1 MRWDTVLFDLDGT
14 VTDSQEG
21 IVNSVSYALKRLG
34 REVPSPDMLTT
45 FVGPPLHESFPALC
59 GMNEEETE
67 RAIREFRIYFERY
80 GWAEN
85 APYAGMAELLASLCA
100 AGLRLV
106 IATSKPEEFARRV
119 LRHFE
124 LAQYFD
130 DICGSRL
137 EDKSSADK
145 ASVVRTALMR
155 ADVTGHAVMVGDRRH
170 DIYGAHANGLEA
182 IGGDVSLE
190 DIARLA
196 DVFYCGGT
204 KCGALFGEAV
214 VIVNDELKP
223 HFRANMK
230 QNGAMLAKGW
240 LLGAQFEA
248 LFTDDLYFKVARR
261 ANEYAARVKDA
272 CAKAG
277 IPLFAQTTTN
287 QVFINFTDAQYAQIS
302 EQFELE
308 FEQRTDEEHVAI
320 RVCTSWATREEEI
333 VALEEAIAA
342 L

>member
-1 MRWDTVLFDLDGT
+1 MQYTTVLFDLDGT

-59 GMNEEETE
+59 RMNEEETE

-155 ADVTGHAVMVGDRRH
+155 ADVTGHAVMVGDREH
-170 DIYGAHANGLEA
+170 DVIGAHLAGLDV
-182 IGGDVSLE
+182 IGVLYGYGSREELTAAGADQ
-190 DIARLA
+190 IAE
-196 DVFYCGGT
+196 T
-204 KCGALFGEAV
+204 
-214 VIVNDELKP
+214 P
-223 HFRANMK
+223 
-230 QNGAMLAKGW
+230 
-240 LLGAQFEA
+240 EA
-248 LFTDDLYFKVARR
+248 LETL
-261 ANEYAARVKDA
+261 
-272 CAKAG
+272 
-277 IPLFAQTTTN
+277 ILSTN
-287 QVFINFTDAQYAQIS
+287 
-302 EQFELE
+302 
-308 FEQRTDEEHVAI
+308 
-320 RVCTSWATREEEI
+320 
-333 VALEEAIAA
+333 
-342 L
+342 

>member
-130 DICGSRL
+130 DICGSCL

-155 ADVTGHAVMVGDRRH
+155 ADVTGHAVMVGDRRF
-170 DIYGAHANGLEA
+170 DVIGAHELGLPVIYVTYGYGNEA
-182 IGGDVSLE
+182 E
-190 DIARLA
+190 RKAFQPEYTA
-196 DVFYCGGT
+196 DTV
-204 KCGALFGEAV
+204 
-214 VIVNDELKP
+214 
-223 HFRANMK
+223 
-230 QNGAMLAKGW
+230 
-240 LLGAQFEA
+240 
-248 LFTDDLYFKVARR
+248 
-261 ANEYAARVKDA
+261 
-272 CAKAG
+272 
-277 IPLFAQTTTN
+277 
-287 QVFINFTDAQYAQIS
+287 
-302 EQFELE
+302 
-308 FEQRTDEEHVAI
+308 
-320 RVCTSWATREEEI
+320 
-333 VALEEAIAA
+333 AA
-342 L
+342 LGQLLLQA

>member
-130 DICGSRL
+130 DICGSCL

-182 IGGDVSLE
+182 IGVLYGYGSREELSAAGADF
-190 DIARLA
+190 LA
-196 DVFYCGGT
+196 TD
-204 KCGALFGEAV
+204 L
-214 VIVNDELKP
+214 DELKT
-223 HFRANMK
+223 A
-230 QNGAMLAKGW
+230 
-240 LLGAQFEA
+240 LLQ
-248 LFTDDLYFKVARR
+248 
-261 ANEYAARVKDA
+261 
-272 CAKAG
+272 
-277 IPLFAQTTTN
+277 Q
-287 QVFINFTDAQYAQIS
+287 
-302 EQFELE
+302 
-308 FEQRTDEEHVAI
+308 
-320 RVCTSWATREEEI
+320 
-333 VALEEAIAA
+333 
-342 L
+342 

>member
-85 APYAGMAELLASLCA
+85 APYSGMAELLASLCA

-182 IGGDVSLE
+182 IGV
-190 DIARLA
+190 
-196 DVFYCGGT
+196 
-204 KCGALFGEAV
+204 
-214 VIVNDELKP
+214 
-223 HFRANMK
+223 
-230 QNGAMLAKGW
+230 
-240 LLGAQFEA
+240 
-248 LFTDDLYFKVARR
+248 LYG
-261 ANEYAARVKDA
+261 Y
-272 CAKAG
+272 G
-277 IPLFAQTTTN
+277 
-287 QVFINFTDAQYAQIS
+287 S
-302 EQFELE
+302 
-308 FEQRTDEEHVAI
+308 
-320 RVCTSWATREEEI
+320 
-333 VALEEAIAA
+333 
-342 L
+342 